1 MEFCEKCG
9 SRMTITKEGLLCPK
23 CQNMV
28 RAKSELQLEKRKQE
42 KGSDGIYVSAGSAES
57 YSKISRVCPQCGNK
71 VVFHWFSDVLGEHA
85 GVRQER
91 TVEHFRCNKCAF
103 SWTE

>member
-1 MEFCEKCG
+1 MEFCKKCG

-23 CQNMV
+23 CQNVV
-28 RAKSELQLEKRKQE
+28 RAKTAAPPEKRKQ
-42 KGSDGIYVSAGSAES
+42 GLDSDGIYVSGNSADS
-57 YSKISRVCPQCGNK
+57 YTKVARVCPQCGNQI
-71 VVFHWFSDVLGEHA
+71 VFHWLSDSIGEHA

-91 TVEHFRCNKCAF
+91 TVEHFRCTKCTY